1 MGLLS
6 ALFGRSKLRKPNR
19 EQFFAVIT
27 AGVSLEGRTDIRL
40 TEKAGLVFNP
50 VESLFFDTL
59 ETELH
64 SLLEI
69 SKQSTGTRFEIIDD
83 SFGTKWVV
91 LDDPDFDDLV
101 TTIHL
106 MGETIT
112 EHGFGDRM
120 LAAVF
125 GLDYGGKKAYWI
137 YNIKRGRFY
146 PLVLDGPQQRDNAAE
161 MRLGALMEEE
171 RLPMEKSLESWY
183 ALWGIPF

>member
-6 ALFGRSKLRKPNR
+6 VLFGRSKLRKPNR

-59 ETELH
+59 ATELQA
-64 SLLEI
+64 LREI
-69 SKQSTGTRFEIIDD
+69 SKQSTGTRFEIVDD

-120 LAAVF
+120 IAAVF
-125 GLDYGGKKAYWI
+125 GLDYDGKKAYWSYTI
-137 YNIKRGRFY
+137 QRGRLY
-146 PLVLDGPQQRDNAAE
+146 PQVRDGPQQ
-161 MRLGALMEEE
+161 G
-171 RLPMEKSLESWY
+171 
-183 ALWGIPF
+183 

>member
-6 ALFGRSKLRKPNR
+6 VLFGRSKLRKPNR

-59 ETELH
+59 ETELQA
-64 SLLEI
+64 LLEI
-69 SKQSTGTRFEIIDD
+69 SKQSTGTRFEIVDD

-125 GLDYGGKKAYWI
+125 GLDYDGKKAYWI

-161 MRLGALMEEE
+161 MRLGALMQEEK
-171 RLPMEKSLESWY
+171 LPMEPSLESWY
-183 ALWGIPF
+183 ALCGIPF